1 MRFLG
6 LLCENKRLKDLPDI
20 ADKYFKLYN
29 VLNKE
34 EKIII
39 ISAHELESSEKD
51 EVL

>member
-1 MRFLG
+1 MK
-6 LLCENKRLKDLPDI
+6 EIPEI

-39 ISAHELESSEKD
+39 ISAH
-51 EVL
+51 